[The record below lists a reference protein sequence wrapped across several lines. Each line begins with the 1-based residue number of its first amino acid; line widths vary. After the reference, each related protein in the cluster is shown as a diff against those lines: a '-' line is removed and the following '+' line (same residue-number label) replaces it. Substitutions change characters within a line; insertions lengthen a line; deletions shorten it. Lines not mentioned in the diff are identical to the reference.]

1 MAGKSTLLRAIALN
15 AVLAQAGGPVCAA
28 RMAAPRLRVMTSVAV
43 RDSLAEETSLFLA
56 ELRRVKRIVDA
67 ARTPPPV
74 PPVLYLLDEVLH
86 GTNSAERRVATR
98 AVLSHLLAA
107 RAIGAVSTHDLAL
120 AEDEP
125 LHSAARLVHFTET
138 VRDDGDGVPRM
149 TFDYRLRPGL
159 ATSTNALVLLRLL
172 GLGAE

>member
-1 MAGKSTLLRAIALN
+1 
-15 AVLAQAGGPVCAA
+15 
-28 RMAAPRLRVMTSVAV
+28 
-43 RDSLAEETSLFLA
+43 
-56 ELRRVKRIVDA
+56 
-67 ARTPPPV
+67 
-74 PPVLYLLDEVLH
+74 VLYLLDEVLH

-125 LHSAARLVHFTET
+125 LASAARLVHFTET
-138 VRDDGDGVPRM
+138 VHDAADGGARM

-159 ATSTNALVLLRLL
+159 ATSTNALVLLRLM
-172 GLGAE
+172 GLQP

>member
-1 MAGKSTLLRAIALN
+1 
-15 AVLAQAGGPVCAA
+15 VLAQAGGPVCAA
-28 RMAAPRLRVMTSVAV
+28 RLATPRVRVMTSVAV
-43 RDSLAEETSLFLA
+43 RDSLAEDTSLFLA

-67 ARTPPPV
+67 ARAEGGDGAPA

-107 RAIGAVSTHDLAL
+107 RAIGAVSTHDLSL
-120 AEDEP
+120 AADEP
-125 LHSAARLVHFTET
+125 LASAARLAHFTET
-138 VRDDGDGVPRM
+138 VHDGEGGPRM

-172 GLGAE
+172 GLHTP